1 MRGRTGSRKARHVG
15 SDAGDERKANVRWG
29 ERATQG
35 GRAGERR
42 KGRPSFLSTSYFF
55 IIF

>member
-1 MRGRTGSRKARHVG
+1 MRGRTGSRKARQVG

-35 GRAGERR
+35 GRAGERS

-55 IIF
+55 ILF